1 MNDSQKNFI
10 SSVAKGAVDGWKK
23 YGVLPSITIAQAIL
37 ESGWGKSGLTKASN
51 NLFGIKAGG
60 GWIGESIEYPTK
72 EYVNGQYVDV
82 IDTFRKYQSLDDSM
96 VDHGKFL
103 NENHR
108 YREIIGEVDY
118 KTAAQE
124 LQRAGYATAPNYA
137 DSLVDIIEDY
147 QLYNY
152 DNVEQQPATNP
163 LIFFRCFVSSGD
175 KEKVEKILKNLSI
188 PYGESTLTAITTEVS
203 HGDFVALKEYCAK
216 ECIPY
221 DYQ

>member
-1 MNDSQKNFI
+1 MNESQKKFI
-10 SSVAKGAVDGWKK
+10 DSIAKGAVDGWKK

-60 GWIGESIEYPTK
+60 GWAGDTIDYPTK
-72 EYVNGQYVDV
+72 EYVNGQYIDV
-82 IDTFRKYQSLDDSM
+82 IATFRKYPSLDESM

-103 NENHR
+103 NENPR
-108 YREIIGEVDY
+108 YREIIGEEDY
-118 KTAAQE
+118 KTAAQG

-137 DSLVDIIEDY
+137 EVLVDIIQDY

-152 DNVEQQPATNP
+152 DKAEQLPAANP

-203 HGDFVALKEYCAK
+203 QGDFVVLKEYCMK